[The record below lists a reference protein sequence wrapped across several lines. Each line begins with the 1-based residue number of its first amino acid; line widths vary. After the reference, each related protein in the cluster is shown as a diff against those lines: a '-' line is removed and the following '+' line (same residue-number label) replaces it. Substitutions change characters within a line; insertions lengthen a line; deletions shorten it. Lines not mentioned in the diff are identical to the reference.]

1 MLLEMMKEVVG
12 DDEGGLADNRL
23 EVRDKS
29 VTRREK
35 PGRKEGRFIAH
46 EGIKRS

>member
-12 DDEGGLADNRL
+12 DDEGGPADNRL

-35 PGRKEGRFIAH
+35 PRLYANSSEKIFH
-46 EGIKRS
+46 LVT